1 MNVTKEQFV
10 REVINRLAEE
20 HEVSAAEFEHLV
32 PQIEEAYA
40 TEGVAITP
48 DELNDIIHGTVSPDA
63 MVTTEKYPLVDAIAL
78 APYALQSVID
88 RSSQVEKEQE
98 EMEED
103 DEEDDEEEDAESE
116 DSDEE
121 DDDADD

>member
-20 HEVSAAEFEHLV
+20 HEVSASEFEHLV
-32 PQIEEAYA
+32 PGIEEAYP

-48 DELNDIIHGTVSPDA
+48 DELSSLVHGDGADA
-63 MVTTEKYPLVDAIAL
+63 APLTEKYPLIEAITL
-78 APYALQSVID
+78 APYTQQSVMD
-88 RSSQVEKEQE
+88 RSAQVEKEEE

-103 DEEDDEEEDAESE
+103 DEEDDAEDE
-116 DSDEE
+116 DDEDEE
-121 DDDADD
+121 SDDDD